1 MMEEKKTSVLKCLA
15 RCFGMY
21 AFLSFA
27 WTAILSLGTKM
38 AAQSA
43 NAIVDNTID
52 ASGISE
58 FATRLVKADA
68 AFAVFALVFGF
79 SYLIF
84 NTKMSDTAKRSIH
97 IIVNYVAAMVCT
109 YIVHTTASAQA
120 NATAWV
126 SMLVIWTFVFFIVYG
141 MGMLASFIAK
151 RVKNKI

>member
-1 MMEEKKTSVLKCLA
+1 MENKKLPVLKCFT
-15 RCFGMY
+15 RFFGMY

-27 WTAILSLGTKM
+27 WTAILSLGTKL
-38 AAQSA
+38 AAESA
-43 NAIVDNTID
+43 NAIADNTID
-52 ASGISE
+52 TSGINE
-58 FATRLVKADA
+58 FATRLVKADG

-97 IIVNYVAAMVCT
+97 IIVNYVAAMACT

-141 MGMLASFIAK
+141 IGMLVSFIAK